1 MGIAIVIL
9 AVLFF
14 FVMVIKSNNKMKEV
28 YKSNCIRDIVMSVNH
43 GRIYPFFTG
52 MNLERAKSAAKKVHP
67 NPVELE
73 QTLQLQELMGVAPY
87 FDIEVSNEY
96 IERISVMLNKNGVV
110 SSIGIDI
117 KNFDVNITPLI
128 NEMANKFGR
137 PISMDNEFIIWR
149 EGCMVINISKTGSL
163 NIIDERLFG
172 R

>member
-28 YKSNCIRDIVMSVNH
+28 YKSNSIRDIVMSVNH

-52 MNLERAKSAAKKVHP
+52 MNLERAKSAAKKAHP
-67 NPVELE
+67 NPVEFE
-73 QTLQLQELMGVAPY
+73 QTLQLQELMGIAPY
-87 FDIEVSNEY
+87 FDIEISNEY

-117 KNFDVNITPLI
+117 KNFDANITPLI

-163 NIIDERLFG
+163 NVIDERLFG